1 MAPTRAPASRR
12 TWPCSSRSNWSAS
25 SDVTPPPGLPG
36 GVRGTLAPASWPA
49 HPFQRHAFPAPRS
62 RVPDDDLSACHAH
75 SLHRRLLPRRA
86 GPVRGLP
93 PHRRRDR
100 ALVADGRRRALA
112 DHGRGASG
120 PRGHPHVNPGGIADA
135 PGEVTR
141 LRSVLRPLDD
151 PAIGD
156 GWNREEIGDLLHP
169 AVELADAAVLVGLVA
184 RSEGTG
190 VVLTLR
196 TADLRHHGGQVSF
209 PGGRV
214 EPDDTD
220 AVAAALRETREE
232 IGVPPGRIQPVGL
245 LDPLLTI
252 TGFRVLPVVAVI
264 DPGYVARPDP
274 REV

>member
-1 MAPTRAPASRR
+1 M
-12 TWPCSSRSNWSAS
+12 
-25 SDVTPPPGLPG
+25 
-36 GVRGTLAPASWPA
+36 
-49 HPFQRHAFPAPRS
+49 
-62 RVPDDDLSACHAH
+62 
-75 SLHRRLLPRRA
+75 
-86 GPVRGLP
+86 
-93 PHRRRDR
+93 
-100 ALVADGRRRALA
+100 
-112 DHGRGASG
+112 
-120 PRGHPHVNPGGIADA
+120 NPGGIADA

-184 RSEGTG
+184 RSEGTA
-190 VVLTLR
+190 VV
-196 TADLRHHGGQVSF
+196 AQVGGAQGQHHGGQVSF

-274 REV
+274 REVAEVFEVPLAFLLDPANLERRELEYKGRMRHVLEFRYPSQRIWGATASILWNLRQRLEDAR